1 MMGERLGG
9 SGAVSPSVEVDDEG
23 GSAVVN
29 DEAAARHAAAQTIG
43 LSWRRYLDRRTFAR
57 MKKALYQAVSGH
69 IHTHVLMMLYQSHD
83 HTAMFEW
90 VELGA

>member
-9 SGAVSPSVEVDDEG
+9 SGAVSPSVEVDG

-69 IHTHVLMMLYQSHD
+69 IHTRVDDVVPITRSHGD
-83 HTAMFEW
+83 
-90 VELGA
+90 V